1 MGGRRRAAQQCA
13 VVLRAAIR
21 FQLSAAHEEPRIGKP
36 SCAPAGRYVLH
47 VLVFFVFVFEI
58 ISGFFL
64 RENYDLK
71 RCVRW
76 LSDEGHPSLAARHC
90 SLRLGGRTDG
100 PLRMRRIACAVPHS

>member
-1 MGGRRRAAQQCA
+1 MRT
-13 VVLRAAIR
+13 
-21 FQLSAAHEEPRIGKP
+21 
-36 SCAPAGRYVLH
+36 GRYVLH

-76 LSDEGHPSLAARHC
+76 LSDEGHPSPRGTPA
-90 SLRLGGRTDG
+90 LGRADG

>member
-1 MGGRRRAAQQCA
+1 M
-13 VVLRAAIR
+13 
-21 FQLSAAHEEPRIGKP
+21 
-36 SCAPAGRYVLH
+36 LH

-76 LSDEGHPSLAARHC
+76 LSDEGHPSPRRAA
-90 SLRLGGRTDG
+90 L
-100 PLRMRRIACAVPHS
+100 

>member
-1 MGGRRRAAQQCA
+1 MES
-13 VVLRAAIR
+13 LRAH
-21 FQLSAAHEEPRIGKP
+21 L
-36 SCAPAGRYVLH
+36 PAGRYVLH

-76 LSDEGHPSLAARHC
+76 LSDEGHPLAARHC
-90 SLRLGGRTDG
+90 SLRLGGRTG
-100 PLRMRRIACAVPHS
+100 LCGCAESLAPFRNRRRGCAQRFHW